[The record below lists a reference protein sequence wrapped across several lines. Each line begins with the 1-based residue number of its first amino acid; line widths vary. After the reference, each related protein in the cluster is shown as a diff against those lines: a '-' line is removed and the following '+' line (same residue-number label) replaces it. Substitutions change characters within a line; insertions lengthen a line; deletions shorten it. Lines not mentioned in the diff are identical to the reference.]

1 MYCILMD
8 AKTKSFYM
16 KPWEMCFYAY
26 TSPDRCKS
34 RPEQARIIETE
45 ITDKKDFT
53 TMMYNAG
60 FTYGLLDGEPIHL
73 TRADAY
79 FYSRNDNEIAYA
91 QYLLTGDERYLSSI
105 NKKSL
110 LSLCKI
116 TEEGAMF
123 PTVQLDDGKTAV
135 LSYTDRARIPQ
146 ILFDKYPDYRT
157 VRMSFSVRAFV
168 NGKFL
173 AE

>member
-1 MYCILMD
+1 ME
-8 AKTKSFYM
+8 
-16 KPWEMCFYAY
+16 PRNMCFHAFS
-26 TSPDRCKS
+26 SPSKCRNRPAKS
-34 RPEQARIIETE
+34 RLIETD
-45 ITDKKDFT
+45 ITDKKEFT
-53 TMMYNAG
+53 TMMFNAG
-60 FTYGLLDGEPIHL
+60 FTYGLLDDEPIHL
-73 TRADAY
+73 TRADSY

-116 TEEGAMF
+116 TDEGAMF
-123 PTVQLDDGKTAV
+123 PTVKLDDGKTAV

-146 ILFDKYPDYRT
+146 VLFDKYPDYRT